1 MTGKPN
7 LLQTVRELR
16 KKGRQLARQVEF
28 ELTRL
33 ETSGIAPSSKT
44 LAALAEFQSEFDR
57 LVSVI
62 SSPNPIHSLLSMERM
77 LVHSSTLGLISRVIE
92 PILALQHVD
101 DSAFAP
107 LADLQCSAVKLQR
120 EIKTGTVPPEVL
132 ETLTEGT
139 HVWCRLLDLVA
150 MGDALGD
157 ALWNEYFD
165 FVESTLGSG
174 LAIAATRGKLR
185 LPPRV
190 KAFLTDGGPV
200 NGSRD
205 SLSAPR
211 PEDLDPLL
219 INRPTRQPVQETPQ
233 QQTIFD
239 EAQVSGV
246 NPGPGTDDL
255 SELDA
260 LEDPD
265 GKRFLIEDH
274 FDESMLDREVDDLP
288 AFFGAGLA
296 QLESAGGDEVH
307 SGDSMIVP
315 SEILTSGT
323 SVSLPEPHEAAATSG
338 GAAPEHTDEPRPCPK
353 CGEDIFPAMARCRG
367 CGLVLRA
374 EPAAPAAPSTV
385 SGLFRT
391 APTYAVDSSEF
402 ELPRKEAPA
411 AASGAPAT
419 STLAASRSSG
429 DSELDEAGFVLPG
442 APAAAGNRTG
452 GNSRGTAVMSAPT
465 PQQIAAAMNPA
476 AGEQAAPA
484 AEPAP
489 AASVAASAASGA
501 SRASG
506 ASAASGS
513 RRSGTSSR
521 SSGRSF
527 QLKNGG
533 QAAKLK
539 TICDKC
545 TAEFAVSRSLEGQ
558 PVICPDCGET
568 TLAPMATTTSEMDMV
583 APGTDIDITLYTVR
597 EAIEQAL
604 EQKPVVGER
613 TWEKPLTRSQW
624 KNLSTAIEAITP
636 ATNPMECER
645 AKPLFEML
653 GNSND
658 ERAAELLRVRYMDLP
673 NSLKTEAL
681 KALER
686 LRDPAAIPLVMRSLY
701 EEKSPA
707 VPVAISA
714 LVSFGETRVVPALC
728 LLAVAAPE
736 HRERVL
742 QAFAGFGE
750 AIVPHLAQLSEP
762 AEPEAV
768 RFVSFE
774 ALGRLQ
780 SVRAIPALS
789 AGLKEGNKLIQRV
802 AAEGLAY
809 IRSKKVIRPLIE
821 ALQNPDELVRIHA
834 SAGLRDNP
842 DPKSAKFLVRSLRD
856 KSLDVRKNIVA
867 SMGLCGDESVV
878 GSLKKFLVDPSRE
891 MVVVASEAIGRLGQN
906 SAVPTLVKMLE
917 EETASGED
925 KALIQRIFKALQV
938 LKDRRSL
945 VPLIGY
951 LESTDPMIRR
961 RAVEALGPI
970 QDASARRALENALR
984 GDRADEVRAAAALAL
999 GEQGQ
1004 KHAIPALEAALSG
1017 SERVRINALQAIGL
1031 LQEKTSVPKVLTLLS
1046 DPGFR
1051 VRQAAANCLGA
1062 IKSLVAVPRLLEMV
1076 HDPDDSVRKAVFDAL
1091 AALGEKRT
1099 EQELAG
1105 DVKPTRAT
1113 NPAASTTMM
1122 LETVSLPRPSSG
1134 SKRSL
1139 VAGLSDFAAGIFGTP
1154 WHALQELG
1162 PKKIASIASAAAA
1175 LVVAVVFFTVQGS
1188 GLPSYRR
1195 AYVEAASISPDGAWA
1210 ATGRTSQ
1217 GVEIWNTASKSVADY
1232 NPQLPNRF
1240 VTFGASPEQIYC
1252 AGINNIVR
1260 ATLANGRI
1268 SNITDLGTHDD
1279 YVLKFFATVN
1289 GQFFATATARSV
1301 RVWSTEQA
1309 KATTEILYGEGF
1321 SPDDPAVR
1329 GKDAS
1334 LRSVSISE
1342 DGSTVLVVTSTA
1354 GARVWQSGKLT
1365 NLKLTAKNKL
1375 VAGAIRLDGQALLLL
1390 DAKGMMTTHDM
1401 ANGKLTGS
1409 IQSPSQARSGLYFL
1423 DSKRVLQMYAN
1434 CVSSFDV
1441 TTGEEKQALFDL
1453 TKFDAV
1459 DLSADQSMV
1468 VAGDNEAT
1476 PLYMIEVNGGALK
1489 SELDIKVRQ

>member
-16 KKGRQLARQVEF
+16 KKGRQLARQVEY
-28 ELTRL
+28 ELARL
-33 ETSGIAPSSKT
+33 ETTGIAPSSKT

-77 LVHSSTLGLISRVIE
+77 LVHSSTLGLVSRVIE

-107 LADLQCSAVKLQR
+107 LADLQCNAVKLQR
-120 EIKTGTVPPEVL
+120 EIKTGTVAPEVL

-139 HVWCRLLDLVA
+139 HAWCRLLDLVA
-150 MGDALGD
+150 TGDALGD

-190 KAFLTDGGPV
+190 KAFLIDGTPV
-200 NGSRD
+200 GGSRD

-246 NPGPGTDDL
+246 NPAPGADDL

-265 GKRFLIEDH
+265 GKRFLIEDD
-274 FDESMLDREVDDLP
+274 FDESSLDREVDDLP
-288 AFFGAGLA
+288 TFIGAGLA
-296 QLESAGGDEVH
+296 QLESAGDDDVD

-315 SEILTSGT
+315 SEILTSRT
-323 SVSLPEPHEAAATSG
+323 SVSLPESHETAAVAG
-338 GAAPEHTDEPRPCPK
+338 GATPEHSDEPRPCPK

-367 CGLVLRA
+367 CGLVLRT
-374 EPAAPAAPSTV
+374 EPAAAPEPSTV

-391 APTYAVDSSEF
+391 APAYAVDSSEF
-402 ELPRKEAPA
+402 ELPRKETP
-411 AASGAPAT
+411 AASGAPVSAPAP
-419 STLAASRSSG
+419 LVASRSSG
-429 DSELDEAGFVLPG
+429 DSEFDEAGFVLPG
-442 APAAAGNRTG
+442 TPAPVGNRTVG
-452 GNSRGTAVMSAPT
+452 TSGGTAVLPAPT
-465 PQQIAAAMNPA
+465 RQQIAAART
-476 AGEQAAPA
+476 PA
-484 AEPAP
+484 AEPAAPP
-489 AASVAASAASGA
+489 AEPAPVASVAASAASGS

-506 ASAASGS
+506 TSAASGS
-513 RRSGTSSR
+513 RRSGVSSR

-527 QLKNGG
+527 QLKSGG

-545 TAEFAVSRSLEGQ
+545 TADFAVSRSLEGQ
-558 PVICPDCGET
+558 PVICPACGET
-568 TLAPMATTTSEMDMV
+568 TLAPMATTTSEVDMI

-604 EQKPVVGER
+604 EQKPVVAER
-613 TWEKPLTRSQW
+613 SWEKPLTRSQW

-658 ERAAELLRVRYMDLP
+658 ERAAELLRARYMDLP
-673 NSLKTEAL
+673 NNLKTEAL

-686 LRDPAAIPLVMRSLY
+686 LRDPVAIPLVMRSLY

-707 VPVAISA
+707 VPVAIAA

-750 AIVPHLAQLSEP
+750 SIVPHMAQLSEP

-768 RFVSFE
+768 RFVAFE

-984 GDRADEVRAAAALAL
+984 SDRADEVRAAAALAL

-1062 IKSLVAVPRLLEMV
+1062 IKSPAAVPRLLEMV
-1076 HDPDDSVRKAVFDAL
+1076 HDPDDSVRKSVFEAL

-1099 EQELAG
+1099 EQELVG
-1105 DVKPTRAT
+1105 EIKPTRAT

-1122 LETVSLPRPSSG
+1122 LDTVSLPRPSSG
-1134 SKRSL
+1134 SKRSSL
-1139 VAGLSDFAAGIFGTP
+1139 AGLSDFAAGIFGTP
-1154 WHALQELG
+1154 WATLQELG
-1162 PKKIASIASAAAA
+1162 PKKIASIASAVAV
-1175 LVVAVVFFTVQGS
+1175 LGVAVVFFNVQGS
-1188 GLPSYRR
+1188 GLPPYRR
-1195 AYVEAASISPDGAWA
+1195 AYVEATSISPDGAWA

-1240 VTFGASPEQIYC
+1240 VTFGASPELLYC
-1252 AGINNIVR
+1252 VGQNNVVK
-1260 ATLANGRI
+1260 ATLAQGRV
-1268 SNITDLGTHDD
+1268 SNATDLGTHDD
-1279 YVLKFFATVN
+1279 NILKFCSTVN
-1289 GQFFATATARSV
+1289 GQFFATTSGRSV

-1309 KATTEILYGEGF
+1309 KTTIEIPYGEGF
-1321 SPDDPAVR
+1321 SPDDVR
-1329 GKDAS
+1329 GKDTS

-1342 DGSTVLVVTSTA
+1342 DGSTVMVVTSTA
-1354 GARVWQSGKLT
+1354 GARVWQNGKLSD
-1365 NLKLTAKNKL
+1365 LKLAGKNRL

-1423 DSKRVLQMYAN
+1423 DSKRVLQTYAN
-1434 CVSSFDV
+1434 CVSAFDV
-1441 TTGEEKQALFDL
+1441 TTGEEKKALFDL

-1459 DLSADQSMV
+1459 DLSADQSTV

-1476 PLYMIEVNGGALK
+1476 PLYVIEVNGGALK